1 MKAGMR
7 EFFSSPDPLVRN
19 LLLSLPIW
27 AIILMTYQIDS
38 EYNNF
43 YPGDSYDNL
52 IFNTI
57 FEFVGYVIADQLFE
71 RVGKRAAAKMYCLGF
86 SILLICSI
94 GIIFNDLSNHPYLDL
109 YLTYVAK
116 LGIAIAFGSAFWA
129 TTVLFPIVFAS
140 TTFGLCNAIG
150 TTSCFFS
157 VEVYNL
163 PDTKT

>member
-57 FEFVGYVIADQLFE
+57 FEFVGYNMLSELARE
-71 RVGKRAAAKMYCLGF
+71 RQQRCTAWVSL
-86 SILLICSI
+86 
-94 GIIFNDLSNHPYLDL
+94 
-109 YLTYVAK
+109 
-116 LGIAIAFGSAFWA
+116 
-129 TTVLFPIVFAS
+129 
-140 TTFGLCNAIG
+140 
-150 TTSCFFS
+150 FFS
-157 VEVYNL
+157 SARSESSSMTYPITL
-163 PDTKT
+163 ILTFT